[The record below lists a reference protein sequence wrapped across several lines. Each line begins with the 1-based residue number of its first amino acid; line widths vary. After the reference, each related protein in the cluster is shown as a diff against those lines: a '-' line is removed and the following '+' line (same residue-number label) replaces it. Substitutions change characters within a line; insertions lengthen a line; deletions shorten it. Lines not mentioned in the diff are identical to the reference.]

1 MKNLIRSIVWVVLIW
16 CMTIGVQQN
25 AAQAIWMLGSERE
38 QIRVAIESRVET
50 ISDEKLTVAS
60 TKVAILLEEYSSV
73 TFKYYWV
80 LELVKDVIDTKLW
93 IDAKSYVQDWD
104 LITMDYVWMF
114 DDWTLFDTNIQS
126 VAVDQWVYN
135 QERLYEPLEFV
146 VWSWAMIPGIETGVV
161 WMRLGENKRITVEPD
176 DAYGQYSS
184 EFVQNIPIDQFDEAG
199 FIPEVW
205 EVYNFVFGS
214 WTVLS
219 ISSDQ
224 VLMDFNHPLTWE
236 RLVFDVTITSLTKAS
251 N

>member
-205 EVYNFVFGS
+205 EVYYFVFGP